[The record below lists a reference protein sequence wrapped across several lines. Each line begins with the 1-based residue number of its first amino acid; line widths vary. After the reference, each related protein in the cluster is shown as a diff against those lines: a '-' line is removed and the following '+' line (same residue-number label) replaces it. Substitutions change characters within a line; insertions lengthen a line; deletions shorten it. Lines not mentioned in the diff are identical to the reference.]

1 MDILEKKREQDRLRQ
16 KAYYDRKKEEVR
28 ARQKAYY
35 DGKKATDEATN
46 LATDLTNNETKEAV
60 NNDNVNKRYYDH
72 IEKLDIKDI
81 TKLRYRTDM
90 ERIIDIIGNEDLLDV
105 INNKTLKDKLNQSVK
120 SNGEVYSN
128 NSKLTTIKTIL
139 TIINDMNI
147 KLNKKIF
154 DDLKKYMDLLTRE
167 INEEHKVKQETI
179 KVMTFKEY
187 IDLVKSKYGEQSK
200 MYLIANLYSEL
211 TLRDDFQLEILDK
224 VPKVLDH
231 NYLIINKQ
239 NCRIIITKYKT
250 EGVYGKISVLASKKL
265 SNLIK
270 EYIATNNLQIGDYLL
285 GNQEQSK
292 YINYHN
298 EKIGVNGAVSLYRQM
313 KITEMLND
321 PKISK
326 EAMIELAEKMKH
338 SPIVQLT
345 YMRQMKDEV
354 KDE

>member
-1 MDILEKKREQDRLRQ
+1 MEALDKKREQDRLRQ

-35 DGKKATDEATN
+35 DGKKATD
-46 LATDLTNNETKEAV
+46 LDTDLTNNETIQAV
-60 NNDNVNKRYYDH
+60 SNDNVNKKYYDH
-72 IEKLDIKDI
+72 IDKLDVKDI

-90 ERIIDIIGNEDLLDV
+90 KRIIDLIGNEDLLDV
-105 INNKTLKDKLNQSVK
+105 INNKTLRTILDKT
-120 SNGEVYSN
+120 EYSYN
-128 NSKLTTIKTIL
+128 TKLTTLKTIL
-139 TIINDMNI
+139 TTINDMDI

-167 INEEHKVKQETI
+167 VNDEHKVKQETI

-270 EYIATNNLQIGDYLL
+270 QYIATNNLQIGDYLL

-298 EKIGVNGAVSLYRQM
+298 EKIGVDGAVTLMRQM

-326 EAMIELAEKMKH
+326 EDMITLAEKMKH

-345 YMRQMKDEV
+345 YLRQMKDDV
-354 KDE
+354 KPE

>member
-1 MDILEKKREQDRLRQ
+1 MLGLQLHLQSQQLLQPYCLVLSAKKHSADQEKQ
-16 KAYYDRKKEEVR
+16 
-28 ARQKAYY
+28 
-35 DGKKATDEATN
+35 
-46 LATDLTNNETKEAV
+46 AV
-60 NNDNVNKRYYDH
+60 SNDNVNKKYYDH
-72 IEKLDIKDI
+72 IDKLDVKDI

-90 ERIIDIIGNEDLLDV
+90 KRIIDLIGNDDLLDV
-105 INNKTLKDKLNQSVK
+105 INNKTLRTILDKT
-120 SNGEVYSN
+120 EYSYN
-128 NSKLTTIKTIL
+128 TKLTTIKTIL
-139 TIINDMNI
+139 TIINDMEI

-167 INEEHKVKQETI
+167 IDDEHKVKQETI

-187 IDLVKSKYGEQSK
+187 IELVKSKYGEQSK

-270 EYIATNNLQIGDYLL
+270 QYIANNNLQIGDYLL

-298 EKIGVNGAVSLYRQM
+298 EKIGVNGAVSLMRQM

-326 EAMIELAEKMKH
+326 EDMIILAEKMKH

-345 YMRQMKDEV
+345 YLRQMKDDV
-354 KDE
+354 KPE

>member
-16 KAYYDRKKEEVR
+16 KAYYDRKKDEVR

-35 DGKKATDEATN
+35 DGKKATDLE
-46 LATDLTNNETKEAV
+46 TDLTNNETKEAV
-60 NNDNVNKRYYDH
+60 NNDNVNRKYYDH
-72 IEKLDIKDI
+72 IDKLDVKDI

-90 ERIIDIIGNEDLLDV
+90 KRIIDLIGNDDLFDV
-105 INNKTLKDKLNQSVK
+105 INNKTLRTILDKT
-120 SNGEVYSN
+120 EYSYN
-128 NSKLTTIKTIL
+128 TKLTTIKTIL
-139 TIINDMNI
+139 TTISDMEI

-167 INEEHKVKQETI
+167 IDDEHKVKQETI

-187 IDLVKSKYGEQSK
+187 IELVKSKYGEQSK

-265 SNLIK
+265 SNIIK
-270 EYIATNNLQIGDYLL
+270 QYITTNNLQIGDYLL

-326 EAMIELAEKMKH
+326 EDMINLAEKMKH

-345 YMRQMKDEV
+345 YLRQMKDDV

>member
-1 MDILEKKREQDRLRQ
+1 MEALDKKREQDRLRQ

-35 DGKKATDEATN
+35 DGKKATDLE
-46 LATDLTNNETKEAV
+46 TDLTNNETIQAV
-60 NNDNVNKRYYDH
+60 NNDNVNRKYYDH
-72 IEKLDIKDI
+72 IDKLDVKEI

-90 ERIIDIIGNEDLLDV
+90 KRIIDLIGNDDLLDV
-105 INNKTLKDKLNQSVK
+105 INNKTLRTILDKTEYKDKT
-120 SNGEVYSN
+120 EYSYN
-128 NSKLTTIKTIL
+128 TKLTTIKTIL
-139 TIINDMNI
+139 TVINDMDI

-167 INEEHKVKQETI
+167 INDEHKVKQETI

-187 IDLVKSKYGEQSK
+187 IELVKSKYGEQSK

-270 EYIATNNLQIGDYLL
+270 EYIANNNLQIGDYLL

-321 PKISK
+321 PKINK
-326 EAMIELAEKMKH
+326 EDMINLAEKMKH

-345 YMRQMKDEV
+345 YLRQMKDDV

>member
-35 DGKKATDEATN
+35 DGKKATDLE
-46 LATDLTNNETKEAV
+46 TDLTNNETIEAV
-60 NNDNVNKRYYDH
+60 NNDNVNKKYYDH
-72 IEKLDIKDI
+72 IDKLDVKDI

-90 ERIIDIIGNEDLLDV
+90 KRIIDLIGSEDVLDV
-105 INNKTLKDKLNQSVK
+105 INNKTLRTILDKT
-120 SNGEVYSN
+120 EYSYN
-128 NSKLTTIKTIL
+128 TKLTTIKTIL
-139 TIINDMNI
+139 TTISDMEI

-167 INEEHKVKQETI
+167 INDEHKVKQETI

-187 IDLVKSKYGEQSK
+187 IELVKSKYGEQSK

-265 SNLIK
+265 SNIIK
-270 EYIATNNLQIGDYLL
+270 QYITNNNLQIGDYLL

-326 EAMIELAEKMKH
+326 ENMITLAEKMKH

-345 YMRQMKDEV
+345 YLRQMKDDV

>member
-1 MDILEKKREQDRLRQ
+1 MEALDKKREQDRLRQ

-35 DGKKATDEATN
+35 DDKKATN
-46 LATDLTNNETKEAV
+46 LETDLTNNETIQAV
-60 NNDNVNKRYYDH
+60 SNDNVNKKYYDH
-72 IEKLDIKDI
+72 IDKLDVKDI

-90 ERIIDIIGNEDLLDV
+90 KRIIDLIGNEDLLDV
-105 INNKTLKDKLNQSVK
+105 INNKTLRPILDKT
-120 SNGEVYSN
+120 EYSYN
-128 NSKLTTIKTIL
+128 TKLTTIKTIL
-139 TIINDMNI
+139 TVINDMDI

-167 INEEHKVKQETI
+167 INDEHKVKQETI

-187 IDLVKSKYGEQSK
+187 IELVKNKYGEQSK

-270 EYIATNNLQIGDYLL
+270 QYIATNNLQIGDYLL

-298 EKIGVNGAVSLYRQM
+298 EKIGVNGAVSLMRQM

-326 EAMIELAEKMKH
+326 EDMIILAEKMKH

-345 YMRQMKDEV
+345 YLRQMKDDV
-354 KDE
+354 KPE